1 MSKSRK
7 KGSGKVQLGFD
18 PESLLER
25 NNLRPMQFV
34 HGAFVVSCLAV
45 GGITFLSRPTS
56 AVPRGAA
63 VVQFLM
69 AAGIA
74 LWLVGYLFGMWWFNR
89 ALKPEALQKAATG
102 PFRGPRTLAATATAL
117 DKVAHH
123 LRTAWT
129 VRLTA
134 WSFGP
139 LVSLM
144 SVQVAIQGNLVSKD
158 VSIATTGMF
167 PMVVFLAIALLT
179 FPTVDRVRAILR
191 RSMG

>member
-7 KGSGKVQLGFD
+7 KSSGKVQLGFE

-25 NNLRPMQFV
+25 NHLRPLQFV
-34 HGAFVVSCLAV
+34 HGAFIVSCLAV
-45 GGITFLSRPTS
+45 AGMTFLSRPSS
-56 AVPRGAA
+56 AVARGAA

-69 AAGIA
+69 TGGIV

-102 PFRGPRTLAATATAL
+102 PFRGPRTLAASATAL

-144 SVQVAIQGNLVSKD
+144 AVQVAIQGNLVKQD

-179 FPTVDRVRAILR
+179 FPTVDRLRAVLR
-191 RSMG
+191 RAMG

>member
-1 MSKSRK
+1 MSKPRK
-7 KGSGKVQLGFD
+7 KSSGKVQLGFD
-18 PESLLER
+18 PESLLDR
-25 NNLRPMQFV
+25 NHLRPLQFV
-34 HGAFVVSCLAV
+34 HGAFIVSCLAV
-45 GGITFLSRPTS
+45 TGLTFLSRPTGMV
-56 AVPRGAA
+56 ARGAA

-69 AAGIA
+69 TGGIVV
-74 LWLVGYLFGMWWFNR
+74 WLAGYLFGMWWFNR
-89 ALKPEALQKAATG
+89 AIKPEALQKAATG
-102 PFRGPRTLAATATAL
+102 PFRGPRTLAASATAL

-139 LVSLM
+139 LVSM
-144 SVQVAIQGNLVSKD
+144 MAVQVAIQGNLVRQD

-179 FPTVDRVRAILR
+179 YPTVDRVRAILR